1 MTVTFL
7 DVSDSEKL
15 ELQSRRNQDE
25 NFCEALARAIRDGLE
40 QAPLGSPLGVN
51 TVRAPGRGVRHG

>member
-15 ELQSRRNQDE
+15 ELQSRRDQDE
-25 NFCEALARAIRDGLE
+25 HFCEAMARAIRDGLE
-40 QAPLGSPLGVN
+40 HPPMIGMD
-51 TVRAPGRGVRHG
+51 TTPGTSRPVTICR